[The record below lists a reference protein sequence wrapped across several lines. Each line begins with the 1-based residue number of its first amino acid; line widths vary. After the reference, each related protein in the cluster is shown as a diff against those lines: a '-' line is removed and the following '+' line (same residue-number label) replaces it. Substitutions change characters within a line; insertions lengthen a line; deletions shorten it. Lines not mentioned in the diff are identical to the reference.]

1 MNVTFHL
8 RGLGVRVMGV
18 LNSNLLSC
26 FRFLVVACSVVGCW
40 VMPVLGREPYRK
52 PRIRTITA
60 FVRIEPSQYAQQIQK
75 AVTMLRQAKVAF
87 EKSGYEV
94 QSIRIT
100 TQPFT
105 EYIGGRSTAEAL
117 DFCKTLDDLSKKDVF
132 LLNIG
137 RLTLTDSSDTA
148 NVELLSQILATTRAN
163 ASVAV
168 AGEDVVHWNAIRAA
182 AQVMKYVEDHSPNG
196 AYNFDFAAVAMV
208 PPNVPFFPASNHEGV
223 GHQFSVG
230 WEAGAF
236 VGDVLAGAHR
246 DMQVAGE
253 LLSREFEQQARVVD
267 AVATQVEKDSG
278 WKYMGFDP
286 TPAPNADSSIGEQSS
301 RATVAVVMIP
311 IGRKRFVGLPPQHES
326 PEVA

>member
-1 MNVTFHL
+1 M
-8 RGLGVRVMGV
+8 
-18 LNSNLLSC
+18 LNSNRLSR
-26 FRFLVVACSVVGCW
+26 FRFCLMACLVIGSSVTPVVG
-40 VMPVLGREPYRK
+40 GEPHHK

-60 FVRIEPSQYAQQIQK
+60 FVRIVPTQYRQQIEE
-75 AVTMLRQAKVAF
+75 AVTVLRQAKAAF
-87 EKSGYEV
+87 EKGGYEV
-94 QSIRIT
+94 QTIRIT

-105 EYIGGRSTAEAL
+105 QYIGDRSTTEAL
-117 DFCKTLDDLSKKDVF
+117 GLFKSLDDLSKKDSF
-132 LLNIG
+132 MLNIG
-137 RLTLTDSSDTA
+137 PLTLSDSSDVWK
-148 NVELLSQILATTRAN
+148 VELLSQILANTKAN
-163 ASVAV
+163 ASIVV
-168 AGEDVVHWNAIRAA
+168 AGEDGVHWNAIRAA
-182 AQVMKYVEDHSPNG
+182 AQVMKYVENHSPNG
-196 AYNFDFAAVAMV
+196 ANNFDFAAVAMV